1 MTDQLSQTFAAL
13 ADPTRR
19 AMLARLAEGEANVSE
34 LARPFLKEMS
44 LPAVTKH
51 LQVLERAGLVTK
63 TREAQWRPCRLNTDP
78 FRDVA
83 EWMEPYRK
91 VWEES
96 LDRLGEYLKTVTGNK
111 TAASKTAPAAQKA
124 ASETKAIKTTPT
136 KKKQPK
142 AKGKKNGRS
151 K

>member
-96 LDRLGEYLKTVTGNK
+96 LDRLGEYLKTVTANK
-111 TAASKTAPAAQKA
+111 SASAAQA
-124 ASETKAIKTTPT
+124 AAEARPVKKPLT
-136 KKKQPK
+136 KKKKPK